1 MSIEN
6 VFDVFMFC
14 SAINLLNTY
23 VKQQKKISY
32 QFKKEIDVLISLL
45 SINNFDGIKI
55 DYQKDNNGTLLVI
68 YIYSKLSF
76 DMIAEQYLLKKIT

>member
-14 SAINLLNTY
+14 TAINLLNTY

-68 YIYSKLSF
+68 NIYSKLSF
-76 DMIAEQYLLKKIT
+76 DMIAEQYLLIKIT